1 MISIKELDTRSPKE
15 LSKKETIEETE
26 KLADKIGDL
35 QHILYAQKKY
45 SLLVVL
51 QGMDAAGKDGTTS
64 DVFKCCTPGA
74 IHVISYKKPSEEEF
88 AHDFLWRIHQNTPAK
103 GYIHVFNRSHY
114 EDILIQ
120 KVHGWIDDE
129 KRNKR
134 MQAINTF
141 EELLQFDNNTL
152 VLKFF
157 LNISEER
164 QKEKLMERVQDPKK
178 QWKHSDGDWEE
189 RKHWSA
195 YMEAYEYVLQNS
207 TIPWTIVPADHS
219 WYRNYVVA
227 KRVFEALNSLDL
239 ELPGLDS
246 SRFV

>member
-26 KLADKIGDL
+26 KLAEKIGDL

-51 QGMDAAGKDGTTS
+51 QGMDAAGKDGTTA
-64 DVFKCCTPGA
+64 DVFKYCTPGA

-88 AHDFLWRIHQNTPAK
+88 AHDFLWRIHKNTPAK

-189 RKHWSA
+189 RKHWA
-195 YMEAYEYVLQNS
+195 TYMNAYEYMLQNS
-207 TIPWTIVPADHS
+207 AIPWAIVPADHS

-227 KRVFEALNSLDL
+227 KRVYEALHSLDL
-239 ELPGLDS
+239 KLPGLDS